1 MNLFHIQSTLQ
12 EVDWTASFLEN
23 NFIGIG
29 WPATGDLEHEPAEEW
44 KAQLVQRYRI
54 GKAEL
59 RDVLDTLHTFVYVMQ
74 DGDYVLINDDQWAYV
89 GDLGDYFYDDSNG
102 TGEEYICHRRGVTW
116 LGRIPL
122 AELSDKVLALVSH
135 YSIIAKFE
143 HPISQAQLEPWVSI
157 TSETTEGDNDSSVRV
172 DEGTIQEALNV
183 LKKALHSEEEDLRI
197 RAAAAILQYAKS

>member
-12 EVDWTASFLEN
+12 EIDWTTSFLEN

-29 WPATGDLEHEPAEEW
+29 WPATGDLEHEPTEEW

-59 RDVLDTLHTFVYVMQ
+59 RDVLDTLHTFVYIMQ
-74 DGDYVLINDDQWAYV
+74 DGDYVLINDDEWTYV

-122 AELSDKVLALVSH
+122 AELSDKVLSLVSH

-157 TSETTEGDNDSSVRV
+157 TSETNEGNNDSSVRV

>member
-12 EVDWTASFLEN
+12 EINWTTSFLQN

-44 KAQLVQRYRI
+44 KEQLVRRYRI
-54 GKAEL
+54 GKMEL
-59 RDVLDTLHTFVYVMQ
+59 SDVLDTLHTFVYVMQ
-74 DGDYVLINDDQWAYV
+74 DGDYVLINDDEWAYV
-89 GDLGDYFYDDSNG
+89 GDVGDYFYDDSNG

-122 AELSDKVLALVSH
+122 AELNVKVLALISH
-135 YSIIAKFE
+135 YSHIAKFE
-143 HPISQAQLEPWVSI
+143 HPISQAQLEPWVSS
-157 TSETTEGDNDSSVRV
+157 TSAKTEGAVRV

-183 LKKALHSEEEDLRI
+183 LIKALQSEEEDLRI

>member
-12 EVDWTASFLEN
+12 EIDWTALFLEN

-29 WPATGDLEHEPAEEW
+29 WPATGDLENEPAAEW
-44 KAQLVQRYRI
+44 TEQLVQRYRI
-54 GKAEL
+54 GKTEL
-59 RDVLDTLHTFVYVMQ
+59 SDVLDTLHTFVYIMQ
-74 DGDYVLINDDQWAYV
+74 DGDYVLINDDEWAYV
-89 GDLGDYFYDDSNG
+89 GDMGDYFYDDSNG

-122 AELSDKVLALVSH
+122 AELNDKVLELVSH

-143 HPISQAQLEPWVSI
+143 HPISRAQLEPWVSI
-157 TSETTEGDNDSSVRV
+157 TSATTEEDKYSSVRV

-183 LKKALHSEEEDLRI
+183 LKNALQSEKEDLRI
-197 RAAAAILQYAKS
+197 QAATAILQFAKS

>member
-1 MNLFHIQSTLQ
+1 MNLFHIQATLQ
-12 EVDWTASFLEN
+12 ETDWTASFLEN

-29 WPATGDLEHEPAEEW
+29 WPATGDLEHEPTEEW
-44 KAQLVQRYRI
+44 KDQLVQRYKI
-54 GKAEL
+54 GKTEL
-59 RDVLDTLHTFVYVMQ
+59 SDALDTIHTFVYVMQ
-74 DGDYVLINDDQWAYV
+74 DGDYVLIKDDEWAYV
-89 GDLGDYFYDDSNG
+89 GDMGDYFYDDSHG

-122 AELSDKVLALVSH
+122 TELNDKVLELLIH

-157 TSETTEGDNDSSVRV
+157 TSVTNEGENHSSVRV

-183 LKKALHSEEEDLRI
+183 LKKSLHSEQEDLRI